1 MNKKLEVVLDFCGVV
16 NIRRAPYKDKQIT
29 GDIHPEL
36 WATLKDYQD
45 AGYSVTIATA
55 RHSLTQVE
63 LWLKFEARK
72 AGRESL
78 VQNLKFERKPLA
90 YISIDDRATQFTG
103 TFPSVQFIENFQP
116 WESPRRS
123 ESEISENEILP
134 SQSHLTIE
142 ETIESLTR
150 SGAGE

>member
-29 GDIHPEL
+29 GDTHPEL
-36 WATLKDYQD
+36 WTTLKNYQD

-55 RHSLTQVE
+55 RHSLPQVE

-103 TFPSVQFIENFQP
+103 TFPSVQFIENFRP
-116 WESPRRS
+116 WEVPHPS
-123 ESEISENEILP
+123 EAEISENETLP

-142 ETIESLTR
+142 ETIESLEGSQT
-150 SGAGE
+150 